1 MRTLLLFCRTKIP
14 NGIHYFCVR
23 RMKRVTVKEM
33 DAILPFAVL
42 MTINCVIMLAWTIVD
57 PLVWVRT
64 EPTTDYY
71 ESFGNCEETE
81 GTGVVFKSL
90 IGAVNLLALVLAS
103 VQAFRARN
111 ISSEFSDAFYVM
123 MTMVSLLQ
131 TSIIGI
137 PLLILVQDNIAA
149 MYFIWC
155 GLIFVATTAVC
166 GLMFGPKILLVRHRA
181 NHPPERS
188 SNRTSIARSSRHS
201 VQPQKNINPENDCN
215 ICNEPT
221 TSCQDVLIDRFSTK
235 QSANSG

>member
-1 MRTLLLFCRTKIP
+1 
-14 NGIHYFCVR
+14 
-23 RMKRVTVKEM
+23 MKRVTVKEI

-42 MTINCVIMLAWTIVD
+42 MTTNCVIMLAWTLVD

-64 EPTTDYY
+64 EPTGDYF
-71 ESFGNCEETE
+71 ESYGSCEESK
-81 GTGVVFKSL
+81 GKGVVFKSL

-149 MYFIWC
+149 TYFIWC
-155 GLIFVATTAVC
+155 GLIFIATTAVC
-166 GLMFGPKILLVRHRA
+166 GLMFGPKILLVKQRA
-181 NHPPERS
+181 NRPTERS
-188 SNRTSIARSSRHS
+188 SQRTSIAKSSRNS
-201 VQPQKNINPENDCN
+201 VLPQTKIDPGNDCDV
-215 ICNEPT
+215 CNDPS
-221 TSCQDVLIDRFSTK
+221 TSCQDILIERFSSK
-235 QSANSG
+235 QSANSS